1 MTKPKMGVNMPETTI
16 YCGSFFLTLK
26 QRFTILLRQS
36 SGYVF
41 GGRCRMPIRRFFKY
55 TSFFFLLITLQ
66 TACGINKTMT
76 VASTAS
82 LLEDVAQASYKQSDL
97 KLVRE
102 GMPSYLMLIDGMVEA
117 LPENKELLITAAQ
130 SYASYATAFIQ
141 DEDKAYAITLYAKAR
156 SYGLRALEQNGFKD
170 PLSRTFED
178 FETGLQMMQKK
189 DVPYLFWAASCWGG
203 WINLNRRSMERVVA
217 MMKRV
222 LVLDEAFY
230 YGGAHIFMGTLE
242 ASKPRMAGGDLN
254 LARDHFLKAI
264 DLGDGKFL
272 MAKVYYANYY
282 AKKAFDRELYLAT
295 LKEVLKT
302 PADIVP
308 ELTLLNSVAHTKAQ
322 KMIGEAD
329 DHF

>member
-1 MTKPKMGVNMPETTI
+1 
-16 YCGSFFLTLK
+16 
-26 QRFTILLRQS
+26 
-36 SGYVF
+36 
-41 GGRCRMPIRRFFKY
+41 MPIRRFFKY
-55 TSFFFLLITLQ
+55 TSLFFLLMTLP

-82 LLEDVAQASYKQSDL
+82 LLEDVARASFKQSDL

-117 LPENKELLITAAQ
+117 LPQNKQLLITAAQ
-130 SYASYATAFIQ
+130 MYASYATAFIQ

-156 SYGLRALEQNGFKD
+156 SYGLRALEQNGFND
-170 PLSRTFED
+170 PLSRSFED
-178 FETGLQMMQKK
+178 FEAGLEMMQIK
-189 DVPYLFWAASCWGG
+189 DVPYLFWAASCWGS
-203 WINLNRRSMERVVA
+203 WINLNRRSMEAMAELPRVIA

-222 LVLDEAFY
+222 LALDEAFY

-242 ASKPRMAGGDLN
+242 ASKPTMAGGDLN

-272 MAKVYYANYY
+272 MTKVYYANYY

-295 LKEVLKT
+295 LAEVLNT

-322 KMIGEAD
+322 KMIGEVD